1 MPAGKISLTANISF
15 LGPARLDIFNP
26 TPYKHPIVLLRSILM
41 ALTKIEMVK
50 MLCDQLN
57 LPKKEGTDIV
67 ESFLEIIKGELE
79 KSNTVKISG
88 FGNWVVRSK
97 RERPGR
103 NPQTGEEMTLD
114 ARKVVTFKT
123 SKKLV
128 GAMNPE
134 KG

>member
-1 MPAGKISLTANISF
+1 
-15 LGPARLDIFNP
+15 
-26 TPYKHPIVLLRSILM
+26 M

>member
-1 MPAGKISLTANISF
+1 
-15 LGPARLDIFNP
+15 
-26 TPYKHPIVLLRSILM
+26 M

-57 LPKKEGTDIV
+57 ISKKECTDLV
-67 ESFLEIIKGELE
+67 ESFLEIIKAELE

-97 RERPGR
+97 KERPGR
-103 NPQTGEEMTLD
+103 NPQTGEKMTLE
-114 ARKVVTFKT
+114 ARKVLTFKT

-128 GAMNPE
+128 CAMNP
-134 KG
+134 K

>member
-1 MPAGKISLTANISF
+1 
-15 LGPARLDIFNP
+15 
-26 TPYKHPIVLLRSILM
+26 M

-57 LPKKEGTDIV
+57 IPKKESSDLV
-67 ESFLEIIKGELE
+67 ENFLGIIKAELE

-103 NPQTGEEMTLD
+103 NPQTGEEMTLE
-114 ARKVVTFKT
+114 ARKVVTFKA

-134 KG
+134 

>member
-1 MPAGKISLTANISF
+1 
-15 LGPARLDIFNP
+15 
-26 TPYKHPIVLLRSILM
+26 M
-41 ALTKIEMVK
+41 ALTKIEMIK

-57 LPKKEGTDIV
+57 ISKKESTDLV
-67 ESFLEIIKGELE
+67 ESILEIIKAELE

-103 NPQTGEEMTLD
+103 NPQTGEAMTLE
-114 ARKVVTFKT
+114 ARKVVTLKA

-128 GAMNPE
+128 SAMNKE
-134 KG
+134 